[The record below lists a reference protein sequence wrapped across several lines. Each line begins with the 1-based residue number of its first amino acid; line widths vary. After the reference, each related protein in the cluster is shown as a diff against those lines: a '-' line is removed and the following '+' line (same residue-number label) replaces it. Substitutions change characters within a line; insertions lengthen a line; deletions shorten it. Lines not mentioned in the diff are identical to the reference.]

1 MKKRKEVHGT
11 TDKGSRASMLGHIS
25 HSAKTDSTKHLRHS
39 QHRSAMLLRALNAV
53 RPVVVAAA
61 AKPSARTTALRSFAS
76 SSRRLSGDHHGPPQ
90 LYGPGSKNAE
100 AIPSDAEQATG
111 LERFQL
117 LGRME
122 GVDVFDLKPLDA
134 SRLGTAAEPIK
145 VQSFVRVFPL
155 APITYRYQVCK

>member
-1 MKKRKEVHGT
+1 
-11 TDKGSRASMLGHIS
+11 
-25 HSAKTDSTKHLRHS
+25 
-39 QHRSAMLLRALNAV
+39 MLLRALNAV

-61 AKPSARTTALRSFAS
+61 AKSSARTTALRSFAS

-145 VQSFVRVFPL
+145 VQSFYPERLVGCTGFPADSHDVIWL
-155 APITYRYQVCK
+155 TLNSTLKNHRCPECGSVYTLDVAGDAATHHH